1 MPGSK
6 RSRGIEFLIAV
17 VVIAGLAAAV
27 LIVKTVFF
35 EDVDFFKKTTAP
47 SDTATV
53 TAATEPGTTALPTA
67 VIPTV
72 PTAPQEQGTS
82 SAPVT
87 VTSVPTTAYNIMH
100 DTDNII
106 PLPTPQVIAINEEN
120 WELTIVNVR
129 FRMPEDYVVRTAPA
143 IEGSD
148 IELDYRVAPHYQEM
162 YDAAAAEGCYLTPYS
177 GYRRYST
184 QDSNYNNKTAYY
196 EAQGFTHEE
205 ALALAARVI
214 MPPGSSEHNLGLCM
228 DIYGTYDNW
237 YTTWEY
243 AWLMEHAQD
252 DGFILRYPREKQVET
267 QVEFEPWHWRYVGVE
282 NAKLIKESGLCLEEF
297 LNSPIYD
304 AAG

>member
-1 MPGSK
+1 
-6 RSRGIEFLIAV
+6 
-17 VVIAGLAAAV
+17 
-27 LIVKTVFF
+27 
-35 EDVDFFKKTTAP
+35 
-47 SDTATV
+47 
-53 TAATEPGTTALPTA
+53 
-67 VIPTV
+67 
-72 PTAPQEQGTS
+72 
-82 SAPVT
+82 
-87 VTSVPTTAYNIMH
+87 
-100 DTDNII
+100 
-106 PLPTPQVIAINEEN
+106 
-120 WELTIVNVR
+120 
-129 FRMPEDYVVRTAPA
+129 MPEDYVVRTAPA

-237 YTTWEY
+237 YTTREY

-252 DGFILRYPREKQVET
+252 YGFILRYPREKQVET